1 MQKDKTTAPAVIR
14 TGPATCKHCH
24 DTLLPSQEAFCCEAC
39 KMVYTILQDQNL
51 GTYYALRNELCEDV
65 ERFPRPQIPNAVE
78 DEGTLVQGTERF
90 YIQGVHC
97 TACLWLIEQLPV
109 FIPTLSSAHMD
120 MSSHVLTLHF
130 KEATPLNAI
139 TQQLQ
144 IWGYGATWIAES
156 GQEIHLAQQE
166 RHHMLWRI
174 GVAAFCSGNLMIL
187 SLAAYTGIEGTLSRY
202 FEMLSLFLALPVLT
216 FSAWPFYQKGVL
228 SALRSRT
235 FSTDTPIALSL
246 FFGSLGSV
254 YEIFWGSHQLYFDS
268 LSMLVFLLLFS
279 RYLLLRTQQRI
290 WSQSYPQF
298 ETRHTSKV
306 AKKTDTGIE
315 KVNVDQLHVGDHI
328 RVFRGQTFVADGKII
343 LGHSRVDQAL
353 LTGEPY
359 PLKVAPGDW
368 VYRGTQ
374 NQQNALDI
382 EITALG
388 QNTRLGKILETAR
401 HFSAQ
406 KSRWIR
412 TAETAARIL
421 ALGIVIM
428 SALIFFN
435 FWDQPTVA
443 LSRFLA
449 LSIIACPCGLALATP
464 LIFHLSLKAALNR
477 GIFVRHPNVL
487 ENLPTLKT
495 LVFDKTGTLTRGNFD
510 VLWTSPGFFDSEVSK
525 AVLALESC
533 SQHPVAASLVRYIQA
548 QQPQAVQDVRGFH
561 ILPAGGIAGEIQDA
575 NGKFQLWKIQPVAY
589 AGETNTD
596 TLSQTKLQPEL
607 HLHVLKVSVD
617 GVAELQAQIRLGD
630 ALIPNIKPVIAQ
642 LKDTGYKLYLLSG
655 DSKAACYQV
664 ANHLGIEREHVY
676 YGQTPEDKAQFLQTH
691 DAIMI
696 GDGINDL
703 EALSCAKVGISVQGG
718 LEENVCQSDIYLAE
732 QGVLQL
738 PEVLALAKQTRQLLL
753 ITLGFALLYN
763 LSTIMAAVA
772 GYITPLSAAI
782 LMPIS
787 AFAVIA
793 IAVGGHH
800 RWKS

>member
-1 MQKDKTTAPAVIR
+1 MPKDPVKQSPASS
-14 TGPATCKHCH
+14 TETDSCKHCH
-24 DTLLPSQEAFCCEAC
+24 DTLLPSQQDFCCEAC

-51 GTYYALRNELCEDV
+51 GAYYALREELCDDV
-65 ERFPRPQIPNAVE
+65 ERFPKPQTSAII
-78 DEGTLVQGTERF
+78 DTDDTLLQGTQRF

-97 TACLWLIEQLPV
+97 TACLWLIEKLPL
-109 FIPTLSSAHMD
+109 FIESISSAQMD
-120 MSSHVLTLHF
+120 LSSHVLTLQFSDSTSLHQ
-130 KEATPLNAI
+130 I
-139 TQQLQ
+139 IQQLQ

-156 GQEIHLAQQE
+156 GQEHYLAKQE
-166 RHHMLWRI
+166 RHNMLWRI
-174 GVAAFCSGNLMIL
+174 GIAAFCSGNLMIL
-187 SLAAYTGIEGTLSRY
+187 SVATYTGIEGTLSRY
-202 FEMLSLFLALPVLT
+202 FEFLSLMLALPVIT
-216 FSAWPFYQKGVL
+216 FSAWPFYQKGVF
-228 SALRSRT
+228 SALRTRT

-246 FFGSLGSV
+246 FFGSLGSI
-254 YEIFWGSHQLYFDS
+254 YEMFWGSHALYFDS

-298 ETRHTSKV
+298 ENPHTTKV
-306 AKKTDTGIE
+306 ARKTATGIE
-315 KVNVDQLHVGDHI
+315 KVKIEQLKVGDQI
-328 RVFRGQTFVADGKII
+328 RVFRDQFFVADGKII

-388 QNTRLGKILETAR
+388 QETRLGKILETAR

-412 TAETAARIL
+412 TAEQAARML
-421 ALGIVIM
+421 TLGILIM

-435 FWDQPTVA
+435 FWDQPTIA

-495 LVFDKTGTLTRGNFD
+495 LVFDKTGTLTRGSFD
-510 VLWTSPGFFDSEVSK
+510 VLWSSPAFFDTEVSQ

-533 SQHPVAASLVRYIQA
+533 SQHPVAASLVRYIQGH
-548 QQPQAVQDVRGFH
+548 QPQAVQEVRNFH
-561 ILPAGGIAGEIQDA
+561 ILPAGGISGEVQ
-575 NGKFQLWKIQPVAY
+575 NSSGQFTQWSIQPVAY
-589 AGETNTD
+589 AHEKNTD
-596 TLSQTKLQPEL
+596 ALAQNRQQPEL
-607 HLHVLKVSVD
+607 HLQVLKITAP

-630 ALIPNIKPVIAQ
+630 ALIPAVKPVIEK
-642 LKDTGYKLYLLSG
+642 LKASGYSLYLLSG

-664 ANHLGIEREHVY
+664 AHHLGIPREQVY
-676 YGQTPEDKAQFLQTH
+676 YGQTPEDKALFLQRH
-691 DAIMI
+691 EAIMI

-738 PEVLALAKQTRQLLL
+738 PEILSLAAHTRRLLFM
-753 ITLGFALLYN
+753 TLGFALLYN
-763 LSTIMAAVA
+763 LSTITAAVA

-787 AFAVIA
+787 AFAVMA

-800 RWKS
+800 QWKS